1 MKVERRSHYSGN
13 LGREMYFNVYGHA
26 GKPMV
31 VFPSSGGSQDEYEAF
46 GMIDALSHYINE
58 GIIKVY
64 TPQSIDQESWLA
76 SYKNPHDMASAHDQ
90 YDKYIIHE
98 FVALVR
104 YESNWHFGL
113 IATGCSMGAYHAVNF
128 GLRHPDVFDV
138 VIAQSGVYD
147 VRFFSK
153 DFHDEQKA
161 YYNSPIDYLS
171 NMSDPWFLDH
181 YRNNEFIVSVGQ
193 GDWEGPHIYDTKRLE
208 EIFHQKSIPGWFD
221 YWGTDVAHDWVWWR
235 HQIPYFMGE
244 LRRKNKL

>member
-26 GKPMV
+26 GKPMI
-31 VFPSSGGSQDEYEAF
+31 VFPSSGGSQDEYVAF

-76 SYKNPHDMASAHDQ
+76 SYKNPHDMATSHDQ

-113 IATGCSMGAYHAVNF
+113 IATG
-128 GLRHPDVFDV
+128 
-138 VIAQSGVYD
+138 
-147 VRFFSK
+147 
-153 DFHDEQKA
+153 
-161 YYNSPIDYLS
+161 
-171 NMSDPWFLDH
+171 
-181 YRNNEFIVSVGQ
+181 
-193 GDWEGPHIYDTKRLE
+193 
-208 EIFHQKSIPGWFD
+208 
-221 YWGTDVAHDWVWWR
+221 
-235 HQIPYFMGE
+235 
-244 LRRKNKL
+244 